1 MYPRC
6 NDGTLLLPPR
16 LFGSTAYYA
25 VMALYGSAVID
36 TSMHFDK
43 RAKLTHRYSI
53 ADANGA
59 VDLTV
64 PIEKP
69 DKTTGSTWRDI
80 RISGHGQ
87 WWHVH
92 LTALQSAYGRTPFF
106 EYYIDDFLPLF
117 TAECAG
123 MTLMDYLTAADAILR
138 RQLHITTAIA
148 HSPAAT
154 ILDCPLLDLRRR
166 PGELEQMA
174 AAVPYYQLRSA
185 RHGGFRPYLSVL
197 DLLFNLGPEACLYI
211 DRAAEKI

>member
-36 TSMHFDK
+36 TSMPFHK

-138 RQLHITTAIA
+138 RRLHITP
-148 HSPAAT
+148 PAT
-154 ILDCPLLDLRRR
+154 
-166 PGELEQMA
+166 
-174 AAVPYYQLRSA
+174 
-185 RHGGFRPYLSVL
+185 PYLTVPSSICAVAPGSL
-197 DLLFNLGPEACLYI
+197 SRWPPRYLTISSAAPATEASAPISPSSTSSSTSGPSRLPSL
-211 DRAAEKI
+211 RQ

>member
-36 TSMHFDK
+36 TSMRFDK

-69 DKTTGSTWRDI
+69 ERTTGATWRDI

-117 TAECAG
+117 SAECAG
-123 MTLMDYLTAADAILR
+123 MPLMDYLTAADAILR
-138 RQLHITTAIA
+138 RQLHITTAIS
-148 HSPAAT
+148 HSPSAT

-166 PGELEQMA
+166 PEELEQIA
-174 AAVPYYQLRSA
+174 AAAPYYQLRSD
-185 RHGGFRPYLSVL
+185 RHGGFRSYLSVL
-197 DLLFNLGPEACLYI
+197 DLLFNLGPESPVILASMI
-211 DRAAEKI
+211 R

>member
-6 NDGTLLLPPR
+6 NDGTLVLPPR

-36 TSMHFDK
+36 TTMHFDK

-53 ADANGA
+53 ADANGP

-69 DKTTGSTWRDI
+69 ETATGATWRDI

-123 MTLMDYLTAADAILR
+123 KPLMEYLAAADAILR

-148 HSPAAT
+148 HSAAAT
-154 ILDCPLLDLRRR
+154 ILDCPIIDLRRR
-166 PGELEQMA
+166 PEELEQMA
-174 AAVPYYQLRSA
+174 VPVPYYQLRSA

-197 DLLFNLGPEACLYI
+197 DLLFNLGPEAPAILYSMSN
-211 DRAAEKI
+211 E

>member
-117 TAECAG
+117 TAECLRPG
-123 MTLMDYLTAADAILR
+123 SLSRWPPRYLTISSAAPATEASAPISPSSTSSSTSGPSRLPSLR
-138 RQLHITTAIA
+138 Q
-148 HSPAAT
+148 
-154 ILDCPLLDLRRR
+154 
-166 PGELEQMA
+166 
-174 AAVPYYQLRSA
+174 
-185 RHGGFRPYLSVL
+185 
-197 DLLFNLGPEACLYI
+197 
-211 DRAAEKI
+211 

>member
-6 NDGTLLLPPR
+6 NDGTLVLPPR

-36 TSMHFDK
+36 TTMHFDK

-53 ADANGA
+53 ADANGP

-69 DKTTGSTWRDI
+69 ETATGATWRDI
-80 RISGHGQ
+80 RISRHGQ

-117 TAECAG
+117 TSECAG
-123 MTLMDYLTAADAILR
+123 KPLMEYLAAADAILR

-154 ILDCPLLDLRRR
+154 ILDCPIVDLRRR
-166 PGELEQMA
+166 PEELEQMA
-174 AAVPYYQLRSA
+174 VPVPYYQLRSA
-185 RHGGFRPYLSVL
+185 RYGGFRPYLSIL
-197 DLLFNLGPEACLYI
+197 DLLFNLGPEAPAILYSMCN
-211 DRAAEKI
+211 